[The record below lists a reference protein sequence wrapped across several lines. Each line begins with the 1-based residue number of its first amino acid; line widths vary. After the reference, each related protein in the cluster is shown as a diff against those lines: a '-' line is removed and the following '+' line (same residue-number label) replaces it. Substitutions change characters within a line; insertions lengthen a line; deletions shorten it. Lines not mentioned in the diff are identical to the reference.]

1 MTSTDSDLLDDST
14 IEPEEDEEDEEE
26 TTSEEQSERGTDD
39 DDDNDNDTDDDDEPL
54 KEEKSKSLPPRKQQQ
69 QQSQQK
75 QQHQHQQKPPKP
87 EAVQRQMDKSGR
99 QRPPRSSIEMKP
111 IEKYSEV
118 GNPTDKFLPKGQE
131 PSRVE
136 ELSRT
141 GELLPYNRKQ
151 LLKEYGRMQATRNA
165 FIAWQA
171 QRDDYVIYQN
181 AGYDEEKGMDRW
193 TPEHYQLNPLT
204 TGQHFRIDRMSDK
217 MLDLRRAIQLNDATV
232 KNPNSQARKAEISLL
247 KLKLELYF
255 RMYIGKYYHKETGEE
270 VELDDPDGV
279 LESEDEFE
287 RASWQDV
294 RDMVE
299 AAEWAFQWVPRS
311 RRIKPSADS
320 GSKAETEY
328 DMIR

>member
-1 MTSTDSDLLDDST
+1 MTSTDSNLLDDST
-14 IEPEEDEEDEEE
+14 NEPEEDDDLEEEDEEDK
-26 TTSEEQSERGTDD
+26 EEQPEP
-39 DDDNDNDTDDDDEPL
+39 DTDDDDETL
-54 KEEKSKSLPPRKQQQ
+54 KEEESKPLPSPSPRKQQQ
-69 QQSQQK
+69 QKHQQ
-75 QQHQHQQKPPKP
+75 QQKPSSSKP
-87 EAVQRQMDKSGR
+87 EAVERQMDKSGR

-118 GNPTDKFLPKGQE
+118 RNPTDKFLPKGQE

-136 ELSRT
+136 ELTRT

-193 TPEHYQLNPLT
+193 TAERYQLNPLT

-217 MLDLRRAIQLNDATV
+217 MLDLKRAIQLNDATV
-232 KNPNSQARKAEISLL
+232 KNPNSQARATEIKLL

-255 RMYIGKYYHKETGEE
+255 RMYIGKYYHRETGEE

-287 RASWQDV
+287 RSSWQDV
-294 RDMVE
+294 RDMIE

-311 RRIKPSADS
+311 RRIKQSADS

>member
-14 IEPEEDEEDEEE
+14 NEPEEDDEVLEEE
-26 TTSEEQSERGTDD
+26 TTEDQEERQPQEEQEEETED
-39 DDDNDNDTDDDDEPL
+39 PL
-54 KEEKSKSLPPRKQQQ
+54 QEEEEEEEIKPLPAAQPKKQQQQKQ
-69 QQSQQK
+69 QQSQQRLS
-75 QQHQHQQKPPKP
+75 KP
-87 EAVQRQMDKSGR
+87 EAVERQMNQSGR
-99 QRPPRSSIEMKP
+99 QRPPRSSIEMRP

-118 GNPTDKFLPKGQE
+118 RNPSDKFLPKGQE

-136 ELSRT
+136 ELART

-151 LLKEYGRMQATRNA
+151 LLKEYGRMQASRNS
-165 FIAWQA
+165 FVTWQA

-181 AGYDEEKGMDRW
+181 AGYDENKGMDRW
-193 TPEHYQLNPLT
+193 TPVHYQLNPLT
-204 TGQHFRIDRMSDK
+204 TGQHYRIDMMSDK
-217 MLDLRRAIQLNDATV
+217 LLDLRRAIQINDTTV
-232 KNPNSQARKAEISLL
+232 KNPNTQARKTEINLL

-255 RMYIGKYYHKETGEE
+255 RMYIGKYYHRETGEE
-270 VELDDPDGV
+270 VDPDNPDGV

-287 RASWQDV
+287 RSSWQDV
-294 RDMVE
+294 RDMIE

-311 RRIKPSADS
+311 RRIKQSADS